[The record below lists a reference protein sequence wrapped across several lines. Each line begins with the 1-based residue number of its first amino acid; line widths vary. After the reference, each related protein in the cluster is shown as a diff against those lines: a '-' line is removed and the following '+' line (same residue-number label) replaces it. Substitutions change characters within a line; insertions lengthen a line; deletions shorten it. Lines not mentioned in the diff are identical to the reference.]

1 MLRLANLVTT
11 FILIFQTSSEPF
23 IGFSSPTDQRVSIQ
37 NGDPLA
43 RSIFAV
49 VYLIFKN
56 LYQLLENGR
65 FHEEIHVFQFFKA
78 KIWRCGYI
86 GFSFPHGNTWHFHLA
101 LRSGSFFGSLEASD
115 CYLLALS
122 LSLMDDLGGLH
133 TWIESGFPRSHSCNG
148 LLAQLSPTMVPIHR
162 AKSISNP
169 FRRCL
174 QTPIPLN

>member
-1 MLRLANLVTT
+1 MGPGSSSRRVLEAKTNSFGHFYKDAMLRLANLVTT

-78 KIWRCGYI
+78 KI
-86 GFSFPHGNTWHFHLA
+86 
-101 LRSGSFFGSLEASD
+101 
-115 CYLLALS
+115 
-122 LSLMDDLGGLH
+122 
-133 TWIESGFPRSHSCNG
+133 
-148 LLAQLSPTMVPIHR
+148 
-162 AKSISNP
+162 
-169 FRRCL
+169 
-174 QTPIPLN
+174 